1 MISSMRQD
9 DIIEELLKCSS
20 QLENANLSEE
30 NEDKVIPIGGLL
42 RVAEKF
48 DYSNESRQYS

>member
-1 MISSMRQD
+1 MRQE

-20 QLENANLSEE
+20 QLENENLSEE

>member
-1 MISSMRQD
+1 MRQE

-20 QLENANLSEE
+20 QLRKCRLSEE

-42 RVAEKF
+42 RVPEKF
-48 DYSNESRQYS
+48 VTPNEFSSVFVGTF

>member
-1 MISSMRQD
+1 MRQE

-30 NEDKVIPIGGLL
+30 NEDKVIPVGGLL
-42 RVAEKF
+42 RLVEKS
-48 DYSNESRQYS
+48 DYSNESC